1 MGLEPGLRVE
11 RELSR
16 KGWDLEKKE
25 SILTVMARGGRSQN
39 EKKKKNNAH
48 FKSSVKNSICFLLNP
63 DSKIVIH
70 VYDNDFGITPT
81 KNTKY
86 KRFYS

>member
-1 MGLEPGLRVE
+1 MVR
-11 RELSR
+11 R
-16 KGWDLEKKE
+16 
-25 SILTVMARGGRSQN
+25 GRSQK
-39 EKKKKNNAH
+39 EKKKKTTHVLN
-48 FKSSVKNSICFLLNP
+48 LLLKITFVSYYP